1 MLIPKHVY
9 ALFANKDDAIAAYNE
24 IQAVSSPGEHC
35 SVLLHEGRLDEGDLG
50 PCKSASH
57 ESATRGALIGGAGGA
72 VITGL
77 VAASGGLL
85 GVGFLTGLALGG
97 GLMALYGAVFGGIA
111 GSDDAER
118 QLRGLDQ
125 ALKDGEILIAA
136 KIDEPELVAR
146 CREILDAHG
155 GRSIGAVVAA

>member
-9 ALFANKDDAIAAYNE
+9 ALFSNKDDAIAAYNE
-24 IQAVSSPGEHC
+24 IRAGSPEEHC
-35 SVLLHEGRLDEGDLG
+35 SVLLHEGQLGEGDLG

-57 ESATRGALIGGAGGA
+57 ESARRGAMIGGAGGA

-85 GVGFLTGLALGG
+85 GVGFLTGLAIGG
-97 GLMALYGAVFGGIA
+97 GLMAIYGAVFGGIA

-118 QLRGLDQ
+118 QLRGLEQ
-125 ALKDGEILIAA
+125 ALKNGEILIAA
-136 KIDEPELVAR
+136 KLDDPDLLAR

-155 GRSIGAVVAA
+155 GRSIEAVVPA